1 MRLAM
6 YVSSTSIPVKRSVCT
21 EQVKIRSMF
30 MRLAIYVS
38 MYIYTYENIHAENA
52 DVKSEILQLTS
63 ELATHVK
70 VQMIETDL
78 PVASRF
84 GATLGLGASSIRACL
99 AFYPTTAARSTAA
112 ETASS

>member
-1 MRLAM
+1 
-6 YVSSTSIPVKRSVCT
+6 
-21 EQVKIRSMF
+21 MF

-52 DVKSEILQLTS
+52 DVKSEILHLTS
-63 ELATHVK
+63 ELTIHVK

-84 GATLGLGASSIRACL
+84 GATLGSGATESVLPKHWCPQAKFQDG
-99 AFYPTTAARSTAA
+99 ATTGKT
-112 ETASS
+112 